1 MLIQNKIGN
10 LEMFEIN
17 QRQVDYILMEWY
29 EARKRILRKTT
40 QSGKEISIK
49 FLNEN
54 PALTEGDVLFAD
66 DTTIIAV
73 SIKKKYRVEKLI
85 CAGVAILL
93 ATRTFAIHEIDGI
106 GSESDP
112 AKVSVGIGFW
122 FWFSSFI
129 LLLIGLLAA
138 KFLDKKMPE
147 EKLPA

>member
-1 MLIQNKIGN
+1 MGKYFKIASLSSYFISFFLPVFAGD
-10 LEMFEIN
+10 ESPG
-17 QRQVDYILMEWY
+17 IL
-29 EARKRILRKTT
+29 AFAI
-40 QSGKEISIK
+40 G
-49 FLNEN
+49 
-54 PALTEGDVLFAD
+54 ALAYTLPWLANVFY
-66 DTTIIAV
+66 IIAV